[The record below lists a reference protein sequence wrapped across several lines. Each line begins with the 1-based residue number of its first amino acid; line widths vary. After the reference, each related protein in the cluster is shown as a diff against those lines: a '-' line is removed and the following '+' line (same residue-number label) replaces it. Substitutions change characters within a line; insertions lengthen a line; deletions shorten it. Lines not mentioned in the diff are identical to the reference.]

1 MAPTCLGVLPL
12 KTTTEEDEIALR
24 IHLLPMRFFWSEIPG
39 MGSREL
45 QGNMRYLS
53 DLVSE
58 CSHCKFLTVRA
69 ERVHRMLHTVIHV
82 VAS

>member
-12 KTTTEEDEIALR
+12 KTTTAEEGIALR
-24 IHLLPMRFFWSEIPG
+24 ILLLPMRFFWSEISG
-39 MGSREL
+39 MEFREL

-58 CSHCKFLTVRA
+58 YSR
-69 ERVHRMLHTVIHV
+69 R
-82 VAS
+82 